1 MNGKLKDW
9 SFSRTGESVL
19 TITTRESCKRL
30 WDALGDQEITFSIKK
45 RVIPRSLNANNYA
58 WSLIE
63 KLAVAVKSDKD
74 SVYEEMLRRY
84 GTGETY
90 TDEAGNECKVLFS
103 LREGV
108 PPALVARHYAETGV
122 GYVDGKKF
130 IHYRAIK
137 GTSEYSTKEMSVFL
151 DGIISE
157 CQEVGIETDTPEQIA
172 RYPSIS
178 GRRLIWALAR
188 KIKDKRFLRAVYSII
203 ESCGGGLA
211 IGYYICQW
219 LANFY
224 LEPLDRYIMTLPG
237 VKYMTRYMDN
247 ITLLGPNKKQL
258 HKARKM
264 IAAFMQR
271 QLGLSMKA
279 NWQIYP
285 TAKRMVSAVGYR
297 FSRTHIILRKRNFL
311 RFTRQC
317 RRVKKRLDAGK
328 PITFAQ
334 ASGLLSRAGQLKHC
348 NSQKIR
354 EKYIDPIGVRNLK
367 EVVRNESKRRQCTQQ
382 RLYAGGAA

>member
-1 MNGKLKDW
+1 MP
-9 SFSRTGESVL
+9 
-19 TITTRESCKRL
+19 
-30 WDALGDQEITFSIKK
+30 K
-45 RVIPRSLNANNYA
+45 RVGYLYDKMVDRDFIRSVIQEAAKGRRNRRDIARVLADLDGYV
-58 WSLIE
+58 E
-63 KLAVAVKSDKD
+63 KT
-74 SVYEEMLRRY
+74 YE
-84 GTGETY
+84 
-90 TDEAGNECKVLFS
+90 
-103 LREGV
+103 
-108 PPALVARHYAETGV
+108 LVATESFVPSAPKVREIYDESSEKFRKIKMVPFWPDGV
-122 GYVDGKKF
+122 IQWMLVTAMKPVLMRGMHPWSCASIPGRGGKR
-130 IHYRAIK
+130 IHKKIRGALRNDPK
-137 GTSEYSTKEMSVFL
+137 GTKYAAEL
-151 DGIISE
+151 DVA
-157 CQEVGIETDTPEQIA
+157 QY
-172 RYPSIS
+172 YPSIS
-178 GRRLIWALAR
+178 GKRLIWALAR
-188 KIKDKRFLRAVYSII
+188 KIKDKRFLRTVYSII

-258 HKARKM
+258 HKARKL
-264 IAAFMQR
+264 IAAFMQQR
-271 QLGLSMKA
+271 LGLSMKA

-297 FSRTHIILRKRNFL
+297 FSRTHVILRKRNFL

-328 PITFAQ
+328 PIMFAQ

>member
-1 MNGKLKDW
+1 MP
-9 SFSRTGESVL
+9 
-19 TITTRESCKRL
+19 
-30 WDALGDQEITFSIKK
+30 K
-45 RVIPRSLNANNYA
+45 RVGYLYDKMVDRDFIRSVIQEAAKGRRNRRDIARVLADLDGYV
-58 WSLIE
+58 E
-63 KLAVAVKSDKD
+63 KT
-74 SVYEEMLRRY
+74 YE
-84 GTGETY
+84 
-90 TDEAGNECKVLFS
+90 
-103 LREGV
+103 
-108 PPALVARHYAETGV
+108 LVATESFVPSAPKVREIYDESSEKFRKIKMVPFWPDGV
-122 GYVDGKKF
+122 IQWMLVTAMKPVLMRGMHPWSCASIPGRGGKR
-130 IHYRAIK
+130 IHRKIRSALRNDPK
-137 GTSEYSTKEMSVFL
+137 GTKYAAEL
-151 DGIISE
+151 DVA
-157 CQEVGIETDTPEQIA
+157 QY
-172 RYPSIS
+172 YPSIS
-178 GRRLIWALAR
+178 GKRLIWALAR
-188 KIKDKRFLRAVYSII
+188 KIKDKRFLRTVYSII

-264 IAAFMQR
+264 IAAFMQQR
-271 QLGLSMKA
+271 LGLAMKA

-297 FSRTHIILRKRNFL
+297 FSRTHVILRKRNFL

-328 PITFAQ
+328 PIMFAQ

-367 EVVRNESKRRQCTQQ
+367 EVVRNESKRRQRAQQ
-382 RLYAGGAA
+382 RLLAGGAA

>member
-1 MNGKLKDW
+1 MP
-9 SFSRTGESVL
+9 
-19 TITTRESCKRL
+19 
-30 WDALGDQEITFSIKK
+30 KK
-45 RVIPRSLNANNYA
+45 
-58 WSLIE
+58 
-63 KLAVAVKSDKD
+63 
-74 SVYEEMLRRY
+74 
-84 GTGETY
+84 
-90 TDEAGNECKVLFS
+90 
-103 LREGV
+103 
-108 PPALVARHYAETGV
+108 V
-122 GYVDGKKF
+122 GYLYDKMVDRDFIRDVILEATRGRRNRKDIACVLADLDGYVEKTYQMVATESFVPSEPKVREIYDESSEKYRKIKMVPFWPDGVMQWLLVTAMKPVLMRGMHPWSCASIPGRGGKR
-130 IHYRAIK
+130 IHKKICGILRNDPK
-137 GTSEYSTKEMSVFL
+137 GTKYAAEL
-151 DGIISE
+151 DVA
-157 CQEVGIETDTPEQIA
+157 QY
-172 RYPSIS
+172 YPSIS

-188 KIKDKRFLRAVYSII
+188 KIKDKRFLRTVYAII

-219 LANFY
+219 LANYY

-247 ITLLGPNKKQL
+247 ITLFGPNKKQL
-258 HKARKM
+258 HKARKL
-264 IAAFMQR
+264 IAAYMQK

-297 FSRTHIILRKRNFL
+297 FSRTHIIMRKRNFL

-328 PITFAQ
+328 PIMFAQ

-348 NSQKIR
+348 NSQKVR

-367 EVVRNESKRRQCTQQ
+367 EVVRNESKRRQRAQQ
-382 RLYAGGAA
+382 CLFAGGAA